1 MDFSEMW
8 SFLPVTGQTDGTQL
22 CSGPL
27 YDIKSILTIDTITVL
42 LPTDRVRHHF

>member
-27 YDIKSILTIDTITVL
+27 QDIKSILTIDTITVL